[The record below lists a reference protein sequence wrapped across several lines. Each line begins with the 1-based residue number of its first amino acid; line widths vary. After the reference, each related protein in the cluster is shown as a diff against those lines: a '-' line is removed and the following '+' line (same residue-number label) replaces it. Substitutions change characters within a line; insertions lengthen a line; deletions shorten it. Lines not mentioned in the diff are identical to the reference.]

1 MSTLKEKAEQIL
13 QEKEEK
19 IIPGEFL
26 DTNIIFGIG
35 GSFGDERDT
44 NIEAAEYPQI
54 TDTPEEENVVVVSN
68 PNTDD
73 IVVNSMTNIESRLG
87 YSELAQ
93 EIGLT
98 DDILKEG
105 NVVLGING
113 TVQEGI
119 DTSDATATEDDIL
132 FGKTAY
138 IDGAEVTGKIPT
150 YDYYTDT
157 SAVQINHIEDDT
169 VNHKLDM
176 MVNIDSC
183 SYENGVFV
191 GPEEDMPT
199 SIAYAQL
206 VPEIGLTA
214 DKIVAGE
221 TILGVE
227 GTAEGIDTSDATAT
241 ENDIV
246 AGKSA
251 YIDGE
256 LVYGNIEV
264 PKSTGYGNAYLDSV
278 IAKKGGGDTII
289 FGGKASLYDRVVIDR
304 GIDVNLWVSEAE
316 VRELI
321 GGTDTSDATAVAGDL
336 AMGKTAYVKGSK
348 IVGTIPV
355 YSEYSYKAMTPSVKE
370 LGPNNTVTILGTMDI
385 DKSVLLKPS
394 ASVELAVPQSSIAST
409 AGLVA
414 NKIKLG
420 ETILGVTGTFQGD
433 GVTKIHINYSTSV
446 ITVHCGV
453 IVDMLM
459 SAISAGVI
467 SGDNKLQVSDC
478 GLSPICIRLCDVEP
492 LGNNSILPGYIGI
505 AVSIEDVSTY
515 LVYVDGNEITHTLG
529 AIDEYGSNSEYTTS
543 MAVSNL
549 ITVLSN
555 IGDIEIRFSH
565 EELENA
571 NLYNEF
577 ITTFYEFLSSSGH
590 TVVRGKLQ
598 ANSDTMTISEV

>member
-19 IIPGEFL
+19 IIPENFGENLEIFDVTGGIKDLSDAREVFTKITLGAENL
-26 DTNIIFGIG
+26 DMTSQSGNMLIK
-35 GSFGDERDT
+35 
-44 NIEAAEYPQI
+44 NIELDYNINDKVILSKSSPIAHIVTKEAIAE
-54 TDTPEEENVVVVSN
+54 
-68 PNTDD
+68 
-73 IVVNSMTNIESRLG
+73 
-87 YSELAQ
+87 A
-93 EIGLT
+93 
-98 DDILKEG
+98 
-105 NVVLGING
+105 
-113 TVQEGI
+113 I
-119 DTSDATATEDDIL
+119 D
-132 FGKTAY
+132 
-138 IDGAEVTGKIPT
+138 
-150 YDYYTDT
+150 
-157 SAVQINHIEDDT
+157 
-169 VNHKLDM
+169 
-176 MVNIDSC
+176 
-183 SYENGVFV
+183 
-191 GPEEDMPT
+191 
-199 SIAYAQL
+199 
-206 VPEIGLTA
+206 LTA
-214 DKIVAGE
+214 DKLKKGE

-246 AGKSA
+246 AGKTA
-251 YIDGE
+251 YVNGE
-256 LVYGNIEV
+256 KLSGNIYV
-264 PKSTGYGNAYLDSV
+264 PNASSGYAYAD
-278 IAKKGGGDTII
+278 G
-289 FGGKASLYDRVVIDR
+289 VV
-304 GIDVNLWVSEAE
+304 
-316 VRELI
+316 VREASNNRVEFSGTAGMYDDVLI
-321 GGTDTSDATAVAGDL
+321 KRGLDIHLFASKEDVLEVVGEDTADATAVADDL
-336 AMGKTAYVKGSK
+336 AMGKTAYAKGRK
-348 IVGTIPV
+348 LIGTIPV
-355 YSEYSYKAMTPSVKE
+355 YSEYAYKLMTPSVKD

-385 DKSVLLKPS
+385 DKSVLLKPN

-414 NKIKLG
+414 NKIKYG

-433 GVTKIHINYSTSV
+433 GVNKIHINYSTSV

-459 SAISAGVI
+459 SAISTGVI

-492 LGNNSILPGYIGI
+492 LGTNSILPGYIGI

-577 ITTFYEFLSSSGH
+577 ITTFYEFLSASGG